1 MASTVS
7 TTTLEIGPARLFS
20 IPVKIR
26 KVSVKKDVT
35 LDRASPDGNPLG
47 RVEIDKVTGE
57 TVEYADVKRG
67 KFDGEHFHEIPAD
80 MLAAIEEQTKLD
92 SLAVEH
98 FIPLKDLPF
107 ERANDAYFLAPDG
120 NARPLR
126 LLYEAL
132 VKAKRAGV
140 GKLVFRSRQQPFVI
154 YPAHGGLF
162 MLTLSFASDFAEAGE
177 AGTAI
182 SGVEVPKDQVALAME
197 LVETLA
203 TDAEVLDGFEDDL
216 LPLKTELVE
225 RALAGQRIEAKVKQK
240 KAVVAHDGMMDSLR
254 ASVAEAQASK
264 VKKAQPKK
272 KVAA

>member
-20 IPVKIR
+20 IPIKIR
-26 KVSVKKDVT
+26 KVSVKKDIT

-67 KFDGEHFHEIPAD
+67 KFDGESFHEIPAD
-80 MLAAIEEQTKLD
+80 MLTAIEEQTKLD

-132 VKAKRAGV
+132 VKSKKAGV

-162 MLTLSFASDFAEAGE
+162 MLTLSFASDFAEASE

-182 SGVEVPKDQVALAME
+182 SGVEVPKDQVALALE

-203 TDAEVLDGFEDDL
+203 TEAEVLDGFEDDL
-216 LPLKTELVE
+216 LPLKAELVE
-225 RALAGQRIEAKVKQK
+225 RALAGQRIESRAKET
-240 KAVVAHDGMMDSLR
+240 KAVVAHDNLMDSLK
-254 ASVAEAQASK
+254 ASVAEAQAT
-264 VKKAQPKK
+264 KAKAKPRK